1 MTRCSTWRGRLSD
14 DGMLSSGGFARRS
27 GLSPKALRLYERI
40 GLLRP
45 AEVDDVN
52 GYRRYHETQLYAA
65 RLIALLRRLDMP
77 LAQIANV
84 VAARGPAAAE
94 LLDRYWTGVEQRLA
108 TRRELAGRLAA
119 GLTGAVAPDGYEVR
133 CRDVPAQVVLTEQRH
148 VTGAGL
154 SWIHDATA
162 RLTAAADG
170 HGGAAGP
177 RFVVFHAPV
186 TEDVPA
192 PVEVCLPVHGGRFDA
207 AAYPLRTEPAHREAY
222 IAVTRAQFE
231 PPLILSV
238 YDAVRR
244 WARGTGH
251 RPAGPPREVYGYPPA
266 DDGPVCDVA
275 LPVARATV

>member
-1 MTRCSTWRGRLSD
+1 
-14 DGMLSSGGFARRS
+14 MLTSGGFARRS

-45 AEVDDVN
+45 AEIEDAN

-77 LAQIANV
+77 LARIAAV
-84 VAARGPAAAE
+84 VEARGPAAAD
-94 LLDRYWTGVEQRLA
+94 LLDRYWAEVEQRLA
-108 TRRELAGRLAA
+108 TQRELAGRLAA
-119 GLTGAVAPDGYEVR
+119 GLAGSVPPDTLEVR
-133 CRDVPAQVVLTEQRH
+133 CRDVPEQHVLTEQRH
-148 VTGAGL
+148 VTAAQL
-154 SWIHDATA
+154 PWIHDATA
-162 RLTAAADG
+162 RLTAAAAER
-170 HGGAAGP
+170 GGVTGP
-177 RFVVFHAPV
+177 RFVVFHATV
-186 TEDVPA
+186 TEDAAA
-192 PVEVCLPVHGGRFDA
+192 PVEVCLPVDAGRFDP

-222 IAVTRAQFE
+222 VPVTRGQFE

-251 RPAGPPREVYGYPPA
+251 RAAGPPREVYGYDA
-266 DDGPVCDVA
+266 ADGPVCDVA